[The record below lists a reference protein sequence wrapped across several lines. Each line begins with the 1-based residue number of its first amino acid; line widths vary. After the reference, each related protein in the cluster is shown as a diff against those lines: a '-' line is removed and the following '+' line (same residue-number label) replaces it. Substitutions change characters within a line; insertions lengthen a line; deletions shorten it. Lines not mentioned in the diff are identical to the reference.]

1 MKLLRWVF
9 CATGAAALLAVGGC
23 GGPDLGSAL
32 RGGSS
37 GASYGGGYGG
47 NYGSGYDQMPAG
59 SRQQATGSRTMTK
72 GAYARIEG
80 SFTIEKL
87 TGNPFDIEQN
97 DIEVTLRPA
106 DGDVVRVPAFF
117 DGGATWRFRYTPDR
131 PGAIE
136 VTGVS
141 NKREPIEVADLSER
155 SFVVSG
161 NPTAGFVRV
170 SSADPGRFAFDDG
183 SAYLP
188 VGHNMAWGDVPAMVT
203 RAGAAGLNWGR
214 VWMCHWSSMNLDWVM
229 NKPIPAGELD
239 LDVARSWD
247 KAIEAAEKA
256 GVRLQ
261 IVLQHH
267 GQISTRV
274 NPNWGENPWNSA
286 NGGFLRTPGEF
297 FSNAK
302 ATSLTR
308 SKYRYILARWG
319 YSTSVMAW
327 ELFNEVEWTDAVAER
342 HEDEVAA
349 WHASMADFL
358 RKRDVHHH
366 LVTSS
371 SDRKLARVWQ
381 QMDYLQPHAYPSDP
395 LPATL
400 DAATKSDRPVFV
412 GEIGPAGDLGGDD
425 GAFLHRALW
434 SGVAAGAAGLP
445 QYWAWDNIEKRDLL
459 KVYQP
464 VLGFLRESGAGSAR
478 RVAKA
483 MASVETKG
491 YGALRLATGGDWG
504 TTNRTTFSVS
514 AAGQATPSA
523 PLPSFLHGD
532 AHRAMCPQIDLS
544 VLFPAAGTVRV
555 RVATVARGGANL
567 AILVDG
573 AKAADRA
580 FAAADRDTNPGAT
593 VECPVPA
600 GKHTIRLVNEGADWV
615 RLAGIE
621 MQPYGPALSA
631 VGHANDR
638 LVVLWV
644 RHAGTDTAPV
654 SGTVRVL
661 NTKAGGYTV
670 CWWDTVTGK
679 EISRRQVSAVKG
691 LLTLETPPIAADAAV
706 FAIREA
712 VKAPSTAKA
721 TTQRKGR

>member
-1 MKLLRWVF
+1 MRLLRWTLCV
-9 CATGAAALLAVGGC
+9 AGAGALLAVVGC

-37 GASYGGGYGG
+37 GSSYGSGYGSG
-47 NYGSGYDQMPAG
+47 YGYDQMPTG
-59 SRQQATGSRTMTK
+59 SRQQAAGSRTMTR
-72 GAYARIEG
+72 GTYARIEG

-97 DIEVTLRPA
+97 DIEVTLRLA
-106 DGDVVRVPAFF
+106 DGDAVRAPAFF
-117 DGGATWRFRYTPDR
+117 DGGTTWRFRYTPDR
-131 PGAIE
+131 PGTIE

-155 SFVVSG
+155 SFVASG
-161 NPTAGFVRV
+161 KPGPGFVRI
-170 SSADPGRFAFDDG
+170 SSGDPSRFAFDDG

-188 VGHNMAWGDVPAMVT
+188 VGHNMAWGDVPAMAT

-214 VWMCHWSSMNLDWVM
+214 VWMCHWSNMNLDWIM
-229 NKPIPAGELD
+229 NKPVPIGELD

-261 IVLQHH
+261 VVLQHH
-267 GQISTRV
+267 GQVSTRV
-274 NPNWGENPWNSA
+274 NPNWSENPWNAA

-297 FSNAK
+297 FSSAK
-302 ATSLTR
+302 AAALTR

-327 ELFNEVEWTDAVAER
+327 ELFNEVEWTDAIAEK

-349 WHASMADFL
+349 WHSSMADFL
-358 RKRDVHHH
+358 RKRDIHRH
-366 LVTSS
+366 LITSS
-371 SDRKLARVWQ
+371 SDRKLVRVWQ

-395 LPATL
+395 LPAAL
-400 DAATKSDRPVFV
+400 DAAAKSDKPVFV

-445 QYWAWDNIEKRDLL
+445 QYWAWDNVEKRDLL

-464 VLGFLRESGAGSAR
+464 ALGFMRESGAASAR
-478 RVAKA
+478 RVTRAL
-483 MASVETKG
+483 ASVETKSF
-491 YGALRLATGGDWG
+491 GALRLATGGAWEAA
-504 TTNRTTFSVS
+504 TKTAFAVS
-514 AAGQATPSA
+514 AAGQVTPAT

-544 VLFPAAGTVRV
+544 VVFPTAGTVRI
-555 RVATVARGGANL
+555 RVATVARGGARL
-567 AILVDG
+567 AILIDG
-573 AKAADRA
+573 AKVAEKS
-580 FAAADRDTNPGAT
+580 FAAADRDTNADALLEGA
-593 VECPVPA
+593 VPA
-600 GKHTIRLVNEGADWV
+600 GKHTVRLVNEGADWV
-615 RLAGIE
+615 RLASIE
-621 MQPYGPALSA
+621 MQPYGPGLSV

-644 RHAGTDTAPV
+644 RHAGTEPGPV
-654 SGTVRVL
+654 SGTVRVS
-661 NTKAGGYTV
+661 NIKAGAYTV

-679 EISRRQVSAVKG
+679 EISRKQVAAVKG
-691 LLTLETPPIAADAAV
+691 ILALETPPISTDAAV
-706 FAIREA
+706 FARREA
-712 VKAPSTAKA
+712 GKAA
-721 TTQRKGR
+721 TEPKPPAPKVKGR